1 GLLVVA
7 RTPTAYDSLVGQL
20 SAREV
25 ERRYLGLV
33 WGRFDAP
40 AGEIDGPIARSVRDP
55 LRMTVSAAGQ
65 EARPRYAVER
75 AYADPVE
82 VTLVGC
88 RLFTGRTHQIRVHMR
103 SIGHP
108 IVGDHRYG
116 GYRQSLETPR
126 LFLHAATLGFRHPST
141 GEPMRFESPLPD
153 DLAGVLDR

>member
-1 GLLVVA
+1 FVDDDVIVVDKPPGLVVHPGAGNRTGTLIQGLLARYPELAGVGPDPTRPGVVHRIDRDTSGLLVVA

-55 LRMTVSAAGQ
+55 LRMTVSAAGK
-65 EARPRYAVER
+65 EARTGYAVER

-88 RLFTGRTHQIRVHMR
+88 RLF
-103 SIGHP
+103 
-108 IVGDHRYG
+108 
-116 GYRQSLETPR
+116 
-126 LFLHAATLGFRHPST
+126 
-141 GEPMRFESPLPD
+141 
-153 DLAGVLDR
+153 